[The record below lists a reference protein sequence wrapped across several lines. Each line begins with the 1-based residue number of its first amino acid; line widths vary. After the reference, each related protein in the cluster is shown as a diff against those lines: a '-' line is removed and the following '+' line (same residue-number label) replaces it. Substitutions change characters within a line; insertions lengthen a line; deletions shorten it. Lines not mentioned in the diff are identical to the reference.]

1 MLKQALKN
9 KQSLMGM
16 FIKAPHYNV
25 IEVFVHASMDVPEFV
40 AKSHN
45 LIAINVVDYAY
56 LNQEKIELVYKKSL
70 ASGWLAQISTYCKNI
85 G

>member
-45 LIAINVVDYAY
+45 LIAIDVVYYAY
-56 LNQEKIELVYKKSL
+56 LKQEKMNWFTKRD
-70 ASGWLAQISTYCKNI
+70 WLQV